1 MIRKSFQANMGNTIK
16 ALEAR
21 RHELQERSAQ
31 ERKALAQHFLPWEKP
46 LSWADKGMDA
56 FHFIKDNPVLW
67 TSAFAALAHYKPK
80 LASKVLAVGWG
91 AMKLL
96 KSVKK
101 LV

>member
-1 MIRKSFQANMGNTIK
+1 MGEALKT
-16 ALEAR
+16 LEAR
-21 RHELQERSAQ
+21 RRELQERSGH
-31 ERKALAQHFLPWEKP
+31 ERREFSRHFEPWEKP
-46 LSWADKGMDA
+46 LSWADKGIDT
-56 FHFIKDNPVLW
+56 FHFLKDNPLLW

-96 KSVKK
+96 KSAKK